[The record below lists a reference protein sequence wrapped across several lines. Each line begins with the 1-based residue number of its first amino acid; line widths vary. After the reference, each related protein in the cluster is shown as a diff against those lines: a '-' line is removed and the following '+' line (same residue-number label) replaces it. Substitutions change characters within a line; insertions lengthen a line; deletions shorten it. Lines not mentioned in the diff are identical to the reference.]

1 MEQIGTTDSELIII
15 YKIIGLIGIYD
26 MIDVYFNFNN
36 VNEIKHLY
44 VNNFFTSISI
54 IQLIIR
60 QL

>member
-44 VNNFFTSISI
+44 VNNFLLQSV
-54 IQLIIR
+54 
-60 QL
+60 